1 MHKIY
6 LENFEGPLDL
16 LLYFIRRDKID
27 IYDIP
32 ISKITKEYMITLD
45 KMKKLNVTVA
55 GDFIDMAAT
64 LMRIKAKILLPSQR
78 NGSEESVEDPRT
90 ALVQQL
96 LVYQQF
102 KIAAEQLSNLAQQQN
117 HYFPRQIKIDIN
129 GDDKRS
135 ELQIQNISLF
145 DVAWHFKTALEN
157 MPVITQYEL
166 QKENINLE
174 SQITKIMSWFDGD
187 GILLFSSLMKRLI
200 HKVEIIVSFLAVL
213 ELIQQGIIQVLQN
226 EIFGEI
232 EFHYLGNKA

>member
-1 MHKIY
+1 
-6 LENFEGPLDL
+6 
-16 LLYFIRRDKID
+16 
-27 IYDIP
+27 
-32 ISKITKEYMITLD
+32 
-45 KMKKLNVTVA
+45 
-55 GDFIDMAAT
+55 
-64 LMRIKAKILLPSQR
+64 
-78 NGSEESVEDPRT
+78 
-90 ALVQQL
+90 
-96 LVYQQF
+96 
-102 KIAAEQLSNLAQQQN
+102 
-117 HYFPRQIKIDIN
+117 
-129 GDDKRS
+129 
-135 ELQIQNISLF
+135 F

-166 QKENINLE
+166 QKKYINLE

>member
-16 LLYFIRRDKID
+16 LLYFIRRDRID

-117 HYFPRQIKIDIN
+117 HYFPRQIKLDIN

-200 HKVEIIVSFLAVL
+200 DKVEIIVSFLAVL